1 MFDPGLAM
9 YLFLYKRLVSEL
21 FSEAKSLAVFG
32 SEPSS
37 NFLQILENI
46 NVLTFNT
53 SGIIT

>member
-37 NFLQILENI
+37 NFLQILVNI